1 MNTHRAVRQYLAKE
15 EKKTELKSERVE
27 LNFLKEIDNA
37 QTRVENKVGKA
48 INRATKV
55 EKEYQAVNSENKKLQ
70 SELESER
77 KKMFTL
83 LQDAKDMAADLG
95 ITLPSEFND
104 SYDQLA
110 SDIAKVPVSN
120 IGNIFSL

>member
-1 MNTHRAVRQYLAKE
+1 MNTHRAVRQFLAKE
-15 EKKTELKSERVE
+15 ENKTELKSERVE

-48 INRATKV
+48 IDRATKV

-70 SELESER
+70 SELEAER

-83 LQDAKDMAADLG
+83 LQDARDMAADLG

-120 IGNIFSL
+120 LGNIFPL